1 MGGWTLEV
9 RHGGVSGGSRRRGC
23 AARDKPGRHKSGRK
37 GHGGWGAAIATGPAA
52 SDGGG
57 RSRNP
62 GAHVFGALDLGTNN
76 CRLLVAR
83 PARNG
88 YRVMDTFSRVVRLGE
103 GLSQS
108 DCLSD
113 AAIERTLQAL
123 KICSGKMRR
132 LGVTK
137 ARCVA
142 TEACRRAS
150 NYAEFRKM
158 VEGELGLRLELI
170 SSYQETQLA
179 VYGCAPLFDPAVET
193 ALVFDIGGGSTEVC
207 WVALPGHGRPEPG
220 RPKPGR
226 PEPGRPEYDRP
237 EHDGPD
243 LNHRDL
249 GRLDQK
255 CPDYSRPMPAPCG
268 GTQPVPLNGTRWQG
282 GMAAMGLCCPEA
294 RPSAPDQPR
303 LLAWKSL
310 PMGVTSLAERYGGGD
325 ISEACYERMVADV
338 LEAVAPFERE
348 NGIAGSVQG
357 QRVQMLG
364 TSGTV
369 TTLVGIKKDL
379 ARYDRRRVDGA
390 YLTRDAIEGLNRQ
403 VAAMSY
409 LERAA
414 HPCIGH
420 QRADLVVAGCA
431 ILDALCRTWPVERL
445 RVADRGLREGII
457 FTLMRGIAT

>member
-1 MGGWTLEV
+1 MLRTPEVTLAERRSNENRQRTESLGGWTLEV
-9 RHGGVSGGSRRRGC
+9 RHRGVSGGSRRTGY
-23 AARDKPGRHKSGRK
+23 ATRDKPSRSKVGREGIGSWETAITKRPDVALGNPKKRGSG
-37 GHGGWGAAIATGPAA
+37 
-52 SDGGG
+52 SQ
-57 RSRNP
+57 
-62 GAHVFGALDLGTNN
+62 VFGALDLGTNN
-76 CRLLVAR
+76 CRLLVAK

-150 NYAEFRKM
+150 NYDAFRDV

-207 WVALPGHGRPEPG
+207 WVALPGHERDVQKARAEDDAAQSFESGNARGGSKSSSVNGEKWQVGGAVPG
-220 RPKPGR
+220 RCGLETK
-226 PEPGRPEYDRP
+226 
-237 EHDGPD
+237 
-243 LNHRDL
+243 
-249 GRLDQK
+249 
-255 CPDYSRPMPAPCG
+255 AP
-268 GTQPVPLNGTRWQG
+268 
-282 GMAAMGLCCPEA
+282 
-294 RPSAPDQPR
+294 APDQPR

-338 LEAVAPFERE
+338 LEAVAPFERQH
-348 NGIAGSVQG
+348 GISGSVQG
-357 QRVQMLG
+357 QKVQMLG

-369 TTLVGIKKDL
+369 TTLVGIKKEL

-390 YLTRDAIEGLNRQ
+390 YLTRDAIEGLNRR

-409 LERAA
+409 DERAA
-414 HPCIGH
+414 HPCIGR

>member
-1 MGGWTLEV
+1 M
-9 RHGGVSGGSRRRGC
+9 SGGSRRRDC
-23 AARDKPGRHKSGRK
+23 AARDKPGRYKGGRRD
-37 GHGGWGAAIATGPAA
+37 HGGWGAAGLNSPCAA
-52 SDGGG
+52 GV
-57 RSRNP
+57 
-62 GAHVFGALDLGTNN
+62 GAKGQARGSASQVFGALDLGTNN

-88 YRVMDTFSRVVRLGE
+88 YRVVDTFSRVVRLGE

-108 DCLSD
+108 DSLSD

-150 NYAEFRKM
+150 NYAQFRKL

-207 WVALPGHGRPEPG
+207 WVSLPGHEDPGPGPGGAERP
-220 RPKPGR
+220 
-226 PEPGRPEYDRP
+226 
-237 EHDGPD
+237 
-243 LNHRDL
+243 
-249 GRLDQK
+249 
-255 CPDYSRPMPAPCG
+255 A
-268 GTQPVPLNGTRWQG
+268 TINGARRQG
-282 GMAAMGLCCPEA
+282 GLEASRLCCPEPK
-294 RPSAPDQPR
+294 RDTPGQPK

-338 LEAVAPFERE
+338 LAAVAPFERD
-348 NGIAGSVQG
+348 NGISGSIQG

-390 YLTRDAIEGLNRQ
+390 YLTREAIEGLNRR
-403 VAAMSY
+403 VAGMSY
-409 LERAA
+409 DERAA